1 MNLSFSGTLL
11 RFVNFQKN
19 ISIDAENANDA
30 LSKLTATYP
39 QTRQVIYDGDGKV
52 RQVHQLFLNG
62 KQLRPD
68 DMNATLKPT
77 DQLDILTAIAG
88 G

>member
-1 MNLSFSGTLL
+1 MNMSFSGTLL

-19 ISIDAENANDA
+19 IFVDAQTAKDA
-30 LSKLTATYP
+30 LDKLVSLHP
-39 QTRQVIYDGDGKV
+39 QARQVIYDADGKV
-52 RQVHQLFLNG
+52 RQVHQMFLNG
-62 KQLRPD
+62 KQLRNDELDNPVHAD
-68 DMNATLKPT
+68 

>member
-1 MNLSFSGTLL
+1 MNMSFSGTLL

-19 ISIDAENANDA
+19 ITIEAATANDA
-30 LSKLTATYP
+30 LSKLAATYP

-68 DMNATLKPT
+68 EMNSQLNPT

>member
-19 ISIDAENANDA
+19 ITIDAATANDA
-30 LSKLTATYP
+30 LSMLSITYP
-39 QTRQVIYDGDGKV
+39 KARQVIYDGDGKV

-62 KQLRPD
+62 KQLRAE
-68 DMNATLKPT
+68 DMNNTLKPS

>member
-1 MNLSFSGTLL
+1 MNMSFSGTLL

-19 ISIDAENANDA
+19 ISIEAPTPSDAI
-30 LSKLTATYP
+30 SKLVAQFP
-39 QTRQVIYDGDGKV
+39 QARQVIYDADGKV
-52 RQVHQLFLNG
+52 RQVHQIFLNG
-62 KQLRPD
+62 KQLRAEELNTPVRT
-68 DMNATLKPT
+68 N

>member
-1 MNLSFSGTLL
+1 MNMSFSGTLL

-19 ISIDAENANDA
+19 IAIEAPTANDA
-30 LSKLTATYP
+30 LSKLVSLYP
-39 QTRQVIYDGDGKV
+39 QARQVIYDAEGKV
-52 RQVHQLFLNG
+52 RQVHQIFLNG
-62 KQLRPD
+62 KQLRAD
-68 DMNATLKPT
+68 DLNNPVRSD

>member
-1 MNLSFSGTLL
+1 MNISFSGTLL

-19 ISIDAENANDA
+19 VVVDASTAKDA
-30 LSKLTATYP
+30 LDLLVSRYP
-39 QTRQVIYDGDGKV
+39 QARHVIYDADGNV
-52 RQVHQLFLNG
+52 RQIHQIFLNG
-62 KQLRPD
+62 KQLRVEEL
-68 DMNATLKPT
+68 NKSVQSG

>member
-1 MNLSFSGTLL
+1 MNMSFSGTLL

-19 ISIDAENANDA
+19 ISFEASTASDA
-30 LSKLTATYP
+30 LSKLVMQFP
-39 QTRQVIYDGDGKV
+39 QARQVLYDADGKV
-52 RQVHQLFLNG
+52 RQVHQIFLNG
-62 KQLRPD
+62 KQLRPEEL
-68 DMNATLKPT
+68 NSPIHNN

>member
-1 MNLSFSGTLL
+1 MNMSFSGTLL

-19 ISIDAENANDA
+19 ITIDAQTAKDA
-30 LSKLTATYP
+30 LDKLVSLYP
-39 QTRQVIYDGDGKV
+39 QARQVIYDADGKV
-52 RQVHQLFLNG
+52 RQVHQIFLNG
-62 KQLRPD
+62 KQLRTDEFDNPVRTD
-68 DMNATLKPT
+68 

>member
-1 MNLSFSGTLL
+1 MNISFSGTLL

-19 ISIDAENANDA
+19 ISIDAQTARDA
-30 LSKLTATYP
+30 LDKLVSLYP
-39 QTRQVIYDGDGKV
+39 QTRHVIYDAEGKV
-52 RQVHQLFLNG
+52 RQVHQIFLNG
-62 KQLRPD
+62 KQLRAD
-68 DMNATLKPT
+68 DLNNPVRAD

>member
-1 MNLSFSGTLL
+1 MNMSFSGTLL

-19 ISIDAENANDA
+19 ISIEAPTASDA
-30 LSKLTATYP
+30 LSKLVSQFP
-39 QTRQVIYDGDGKV
+39 QARQVIYDAEGKV
-52 RQVHQLFLNG
+52 RQVHQIFLNG
-62 KQLRPD
+62 KQLRPEEL
-68 DMNATLKPT
+68 NTPVHNN

>member
-19 ISIDAENANDA
+19 IAINAPTAKDA
-30 LSKLTATYP
+30 LSELVTLYP
-39 QTRQVIYDGDGKV
+39 QARQVIYDADGKV

-62 KQLRPD
+62 KQLRHEELNTPVRND
-68 DMNATLKPT
+68 